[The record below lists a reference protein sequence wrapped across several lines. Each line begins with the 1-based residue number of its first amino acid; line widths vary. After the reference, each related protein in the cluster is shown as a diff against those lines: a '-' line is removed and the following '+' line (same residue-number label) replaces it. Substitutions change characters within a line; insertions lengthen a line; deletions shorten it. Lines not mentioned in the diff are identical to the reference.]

1 MCGIIAAATEKSV
14 GKLLVQGLYKMEYR
28 GYDSAGVALH
38 QIDDIAHLR
47 SLGKVKKLE
56 SKMAKEKPK
65 GKIGIAHTRW
75 ATHGKPSEEN
85 AHPHVSNNRVFIVH
99 NGIIENYVALKEQL
113 IKKGYQFNSQTDSEL
128 IAHQLDFFLNQ
139 GSEMLEAMSL
149 LKEKLEGAY
158 AVAAIDLKNESH
170 FYLMRNKSPLLL
182 GQSDSGMFAASDPLA
197 LADLTSEFIFL
208 EDGDVAE
215 VSAKEYKIL
224 DKNQKRAIRKITTID
239 VSSEAMGKNG
249 YRHFMEKEIY
259 EQPTAILNTLDGR
272 IGGED
277 VLENIFGEGSNELL
291 SKVERI
297 QIVAAGTSLHAGRV
311 AANWFSAIANLP
323 TQIDYAS
330 EYRYKNPYVDKN
342 TLFLTISQ
350 SGETADTLGA
360 LRYAKE
366 RSYLGSLTICNVPT
380 SSLARESDFV
390 LLTNAGPEIGVAS
403 TKAFTTQLTALML
416 LSLSLAK
423 ARNLNPRLR
432 GRVVSALRA
441 LPEKINESL
450 ELKPKIIK
458 IAKEIAKKDNA
469 LFLGR
474 GIFYPIAKEGSLK
487 LKEISYIHAEA
498 YPAGELKHGP
508 LALIDKNMPVIA
520 LAPENELAEKLIS
533 NLEEVKARGGKLYV
547 VGNAAGNMK
556 LKAKNLI
563 NLPECDF
570 LLTPILYTVPLQI
583 LSYEVALLRGT
594 DIDQP
599 RNLAKSVT
607 VEWRIKLSFELT
619 FTLHHSNNDLIF
631 ETNRL
636 TDRQLMLFKSSR
648 ILTMTNWSLKITK
661 V

>member
-38 QIDDIAHLR
+38 QVDDIAHLR

-56 SKMAKEKPK
+56 SKMVKEKPK

-99 NGIIENYVALKEQL
+99 NGIIENYVALKKQL
-113 IKKGYQFNSQTDSEL
+113 EKKGYQFNSQTDSEL

-197 LADLTSEFIFL
+197 LADLTNEFVFL

-259 EQPTAILNTLDGR
+259 EQPAAILNTLDGR

-277 VLENIFGEGSNELL
+277 VLENIFGEGSGELL

-342 TLFLTISQ
+342 TLLLTISQ

-416 LSLSLAK
+416 LTLSLAK

-432 GRVVSALRA
+432 GRVVGALRA
-441 LPEKINESL
+441 LPEKITKSL

-533 NLEEVKARGGKLYV
+533 NLEEVKARGGKLFV

-607 VEWRIKLSFELT
+607 VE
-619 FTLHHSNNDLIF
+619 
-631 ETNRL
+631 
-636 TDRQLMLFKSSR
+636 
-648 ILTMTNWSLKITK
+648 
-661 V
+661 